1 MKRLFVLST
10 CIVLF
15 FSSCDVFKTERT
27 GRGSLVSITKTL
39 TFTKS
44 EVVANALLPTTS
56 SYGAEVYKVVYN
68 TIDTKGN
75 AAIASGLLVVP
86 TIPAGESPNNR
97 FSMLVESHGTITQD
111 SQAPSVSTGYHR
123 LLLSYAADGF
133 VTLAPDLHGFG
144 SSQVAVHPYIIGKN
158 SADVSID
165 MMRAVRDWALD
176 SGIRF
181 DGKIMLSGYSQ
192 GGYTTMALHKELE
205 SNYTT
210 EFPVTASTPMA
221 GPYDVSGVML
231 NRMIDGTPHPN
242 PFFAADILLAYQD
255 AYGFATGISDFL
267 RAPYATTVPPLFTGR
282 SSSGDQINAALPSS
296 KLTADML
303 VPAFYTAFQNSTHP
317 LRARL
322 AENNVSNW
330 KPKAPIQ
337 MYHCAADD
345 NVPYEN
351 SAVTLSR
358 MRALGATN
366 VNLTDPLPTPAGTH
380 GGCAGSALFSA
391 KNWIANQR

>member
-1 MKRLFVLST
+1 MKKFLSISLVVALFVAG
-10 CIVLF
+10 
-15 FSSCDVFKTERT
+15 CDVFKNERT

-39 TFTKS
+39 TFNKG
-44 EVVANALLPTTS
+44 EVVSNSVLPTTS
-56 SYGAEVYKVVYN
+56 NYGAEVYKVVYN

-75 AAIASGLLVVP
+75 PVVASGLLAIP

-97 FSMLVESHGTITQD
+97 FSMLVESRGTITQD
-111 SQAPSVSTGYHR
+111 SQAPSVSSSSYHR
-123 LLLSYAADGF
+123 LLLSYVSDGF

-144 SSQVAVHPYIIGKN
+144 SSTVAVHPYIIGKN

-181 DGKIMLSGYSQ
+181 DGKLMLSGYSQ

-205 SNYTT
+205 ANYSK
-210 EFPVTASTPMA
+210 EFKVTASTPMA
-221 GPYDVSGVML
+221 GPHDVDGVML
-231 NRMIDGTPHPN
+231 NRMLDGAPHPN

-255 AYGFATGISDFL
+255 AYGFATNISDFM

-282 SSSGDQINAALPSS
+282 TSSGDQINAALPAS

-303 VPAFYTAFQNSTHP
+303 VPTFYTAFQNSTHP
-317 LRARL
+317 LRMKL

-345 NVPYEN
+345 NVPYAN
-351 SAVTLSR
+351 STITLSR
-358 MRALGATN
+358 MQALGATN
-366 VNLTDPLPTPAGTH
+366 VNLVDPFPAGTH
-380 GGCAGSALFSA
+380 SSCAGQALFNA
-391 KNWIANQR
+391 KTWIANQR